1 MTLNKDKHIT
11 VALAGN
17 ANVGKSVIFNEL
29 TGLHQH
35 IGNWPG
41 KTVEKAEGSL
51 VFKGF
56 VIDVIDLPGIYS
68 LSTFSIEEQVTRQYI
83 SLQKPD
89 IVINVVDATVLER
102 NLFLTLQLLE
112 LKRPMI
118 VALNQM
124 DMAEKKGVR
133 ISVNELERQLGI
145 PIIPTIAVKGIGLTR
160 LLEKTLEVYNEHRG
174 TNEETGEFDSDHILY
189 GREIESRISS
199 LESLMEGLELE
210 YPPRW
215 LAIKLLEDDPEI
227 KLMIY
232 KLNPQL
238 EEIVDGFANEIV
250 AIHGE
255 RVSTVI
261 AAERYGVTHRIVE
274 NSVKIITPPRLG
286 LETRLDTLSSRG
298 FPGYLIMGGVV
309 LSLFFCIF
317 TFGDYTSA
325 LLSDLFLDIRTLM
338 ESAFGSSLYFLFIWD
353 GIIEG
358 IVAGITIALPYIV
371 PFYIGLSLLEDSG
384 YLARIAFLMDFAMHK
399 IGLHGKAFIPLML
412 GFGCN
417 VPACLSCRI
426 METHREKTIAIFAT
440 TLVPCAATT
449 VIILGLVGE
458 YVGLSWALALYAIN
472 LAIILVLGRIA
483 FKVFPG
489 EPIGLI
495 MEIPPYRMPTL
506 KVTAQKTWFKLKD
519 FIFRAFPLIV
529 IGNMVIAGLDLLGA
543 LPLIEQIMSPITVT
557 WLGLPQVVGV
567 TFIFGVLRKEL
578 TLIMLASL
586 MGTSNFAT
594 VLSNRQMIVYA
605 TVSML
610 YIPCIATIAALV
622 RELGYRNATFITVF
636 EISFALLIGGLL
648 NVSLAPFMS

>member
-1 MTLNKDKHIT
+1 MKELKPIKI
-11 VALAGN
+11 ALAGN

-41 KTVEKAEGSL
+41 KTVEKAEGTLIFS
-51 VFKGF
+51 GQT
-56 VIDVIDLPGIYS
+56 IDVIDLPGIYS

-83 SLQKPD
+83 ALEKPD
-89 IVINVVDATVLER
+89 VVVNVVDATVLER
-102 NLFLTLQLLE
+102 NLFFTLQLLE
-112 LKRPMI
+112 LERPMI

-124 DMAEKKGVR
+124 DVAERKGLQ
-133 ISVNELERQLGI
+133 IDIDELEKQLGV
-145 PIIPTIAVKGIGLTR
+145 PVIPTIAVKGVGLTHI
-160 LLEKTLEVYNEHRG
+160 LEKVLEVYEEYKQDG
-174 TNEETGEFDSDHILY
+174 EETAETYVDRIKY
-189 GREIESRISS
+189 GREIESRISN
-199 LESLMEGLELE
+199 LGELMTGFDLE

-227 KLMIY
+227 SSLVYGLK
-232 KLNPQL
+232 PEF
-238 EEIVDGFANEIV
+238 EEIVSGLVKEIV
-250 AIHGE
+250 AMHGE
-255 RVSTVI
+255 RVSTVM
-261 AAERYGVTHRIVE
+261 AAERYGVAHRIVE
-274 NSVKIITPPRLG
+274 RSIKVISAPTLS
-286 LETRLDTLSSRG
+286 LETRLDELSSRG

-309 LSLFFCIF
+309 LSLFFSVF
-317 TFGDYTSA
+317 AFGDYASEI
-325 LLSDLFLDIRTLM
+325 LSDLFLDVRTLV
-338 ESAFGSSLYFLFIWD
+338 EGAFGSSLYFVFIWN
-353 GIIEG
+353 GFIEG
-358 IVAGITIALPYIV
+358 IAAGITIALPYII
-371 PFYIGLSLLEDSG
+371 PFYIGLSILEDSG

-426 METHREKTIAIFAT
+426 METQRERMIAIFAT

-458 YVGLSWALALYAIN
+458 YVGLTWALALYAIN

-483 FKVFPG
+483 FKVLPG

-495 MEIPPYRMPTL
+495 MEIPPYRMPTM

-519 FIFRAFPLIV
+519 FVFRAFPLIV
-529 IGNMVIAGLDLLGA
+529 IGNMVIVGLDLLGF
-543 LPLIEQIMSPITVT
+543 LPVIEQVMSPITVG
-557 WLGLPQVVGV
+557 WLGLPSITGI

-594 VLSNRQMIVYA
+594 VLTSRQMIVYA
-605 TVSML
+605 AVSML

-622 RELGYRNATFITVF
+622 RELGYRKAIFITVF
-636 EISFALLIGGLL
+636 EISFAILIGGLL
-648 NVSLAPFMS
+648 NVSLASFMP

>member
-1 MTLNKDKHIT
+1 MKELKPIKI
-11 VALAGN
+11 ALAGN

-41 KTVEKAEGSL
+41 KTVEKAEGTLIFS
-51 VFKGF
+51 GQT
-56 VIDVIDLPGIYS
+56 IDVIDLPGIYS

-83 SLQKPD
+83 ALEKPD
-89 IVINVVDATVLER
+89 VVVNVVDATVLER
-102 NLFLTLQLLE
+102 NLFFTLQLLE
-112 LKRPMI
+112 LERPMI

-124 DMAEKKGVR
+124 DVAERKGLQ
-133 ISVNELERQLGI
+133 IDIDELEKQLGV
-145 PIIPTIAVKGIGLTR
+145 PVIPTIAVKGVGLTHI
-160 LLEKTLEVYNEHRG
+160 LEKVLEVYEEYKQDG
-174 TNEETGEFDSDHILY
+174 EETAETYVDRIKY
-189 GREIESRISS
+189 GREIESRISN
-199 LESLMEGLELE
+199 LGELMTGFDLE

-227 KLMIY
+227 SSLVYGLK
-232 KLNPQL
+232 PEF
-238 EEIVDGFANEIV
+238 EEIVSGLVKEIV
-250 AIHGE
+250 AMHGE
-255 RVSTVI
+255 RVSTVM
-261 AAERYGVTHRIVE
+261 AAERYGVAHRIVE
-274 NSVKIITPPRLG
+274 RSIKVISAPTLS
-286 LETRLDTLSSRG
+286 LETRLDELSSRG

-309 LSLFFCIF
+309 LSLFFSVF
-317 TFGDYTSA
+317 AFGDYASA
-325 LLSDLFLDIRTLM
+325 ILSDLFLDVRTLV
-338 ESAFGSSLYFLFIWD
+338 EGAFGSSLYFVFIWN
-353 GIIEG
+353 GFIEG
-358 IVAGITIALPYIV
+358 IAAGITIALPYII
-371 PFYIGLSLLEDSG
+371 PFYIGLSILEDSG

-426 METHREKTIAIFAT
+426 METQRERMIAIFAT

-458 YVGLSWALALYAIN
+458 YVGLTWALALYAIN

-483 FKVFPG
+483 FKVLPG

-495 MEIPPYRMPTL
+495 MEIPPYRMPTM

-519 FIFRAFPLIV
+519 FVFRAFPLIV
-529 IGNMVIAGLDLLGA
+529 IGNMVIVGLDLLGF
-543 LPLIEQIMSPITVT
+543 LPVIEQVMSPITVG
-557 WLGLPQVVGV
+557 WLGLPSITGI

-594 VLSNRQMIVYA
+594 VLTSRQMIVYA
-605 TVSML
+605 AVSML

-622 RELGYRNATFITVF
+622 RELGYRKAIFITVF
-636 EISFALLIGGLL
+636 EISFAILIGGLL
-648 NVSLAPFMS
+648 NVSLASFMP